1 VTQYVQLLTAS
12 MHKMEMNEMEARSDQ
27 IDQDND
33 AQEDGSFLSSYE
45 QQQKTIAIVPRQEM
59 TSSVSPKT
67 ESEAINLTS
76 RAKQCCSRKR
86 ILRTFPILTWI
97 KSYNLTCFIF
107 DLIAGITVGLT
118 VIPQSIA
125 YAAVAGL
132 PLQYGLY
139 TAFMGPFLYIIFGTA
154 KEVSIGPTAIMS
166 LMTQTYVMKG
176 GPAYAVLLA
185 FLSGCVELAAGLLN
199 LGFVVDFISTPVI
212 SGFCS
217 AAALTVASTQM
228 KGLLGIKFKGS
239 HFIDVWAGVF
249 SHFSEINVGDAGLGF
264 AAIVILLL
272 MRKMTALKDIQCLKN
287 RLKCL
292 QNRFVIAAI
301 WFTST
306 SRNAFAVI
314 FCSIAAFILEKNDWR
329 PFTLTGDIQA
339 GLPPF
344 AFPAFTANRTIGN
357 TTVELG
363 FGDIVSELGSSIGLV
378 PLIAI
383 LEQVAIAKSFASGKK
398 TDATQEM
405 FALGVATIMGSF
417 FGAYPISASF
427 GRSSVQFQS
436 GVKTTLSN
444 IYGGILV
451 LFALAFLM
459 PSLAYIPKSVL
470 AAVIITSVIFM
481 VEYEEIMPMWRSRRV
496 ELLPFTLT
504 FVCCLFVSMESGI
517 LIGTAFHLLLLA
529 YLGNKPSTEL
539 THLSGNQLTE
549 DRFVIK
555 VDRNLYFP
563 GVETFRKSINK
574 AGEKAS
580 SKDSSSLVID
590 LENVSEMDYTAL
602 KTLESLVK
610 EFHKKDLHVH
620 FANANERV
628 KKSIESSI
636 SNQIL
641 SFQS

>member
-1 VTQYVQLLTAS
+1 
-12 MHKMEMNEMEARSDQ
+12 MEMNERIAMEGKSDQ
-27 IDQDND
+27 IDHDND
-33 AQEDGSFLSSYE
+33 VQEEGRFLSSSDE
-45 QQQKTIAIVPRQEM
+45 HQKGIVIVPRQEM
-59 TSSVSPKT
+59 SSFPSPKT
-67 ESEAINLTS
+67 ESEAFDLKTK
-76 RAKQCCSRKR
+76 AKKCCGPKR
-86 ILRTFPILTWI
+86 ILRFFPILTWI
-97 KSYNLTCFIF
+97 KTYNLTCFIF
-107 DLIAGITVGLT
+107 DFIAGITVGLT

-139 TAFMGPFLYIIFGTA
+139 SAFMGPFLYIIFGTA

-166 LMTQTYVMKG
+166 LMTQTYVLKG
-176 GPAYAVLLA
+176 GPAYAVLLG

-239 HFIDVWAGVF
+239 HFVDIWVGVF
-249 SHFSEINVGDAGLGF
+249 SHLSEINPGDAGLGF
-264 AAIVILLL
+264 TAIVVLLL

-287 RLKCL
+287 KMKCL
-292 QNRFVIAAI
+292 QNRFVVATI
-301 WFTST
+301 WFIST
-306 SRNAFAVI
+306 SRNAIAVI
-314 FCSIAAFILEKNDWR
+314 CCTFAAYFLEKNGSS
-329 PFTLTGDIQA
+329 PFTLTGDIQS
-339 GLPPF
+339 GLP
-344 AFPAFTANRTIGN
+344 AFELPAFSANRTVEGS
-357 TTVELG
+357 TVELG
-363 FGDIVSELGSSIGLV
+363 FGDICSELGSSIGLV

-405 FALGVATIMGSF
+405 FALGVATIAGSF

-459 PSLAYIPKSVL
+459 PSLAYIPKAVL

-481 VEYEEIMPMWRSRRV
+481 VEYEEVMPMWRSRRV

-504 FVCCLFVSMESGI
+504 FTCCLFVSMESGI
-517 LIGTAFHLLLLA
+517 LIGTAFHLILLT
-529 YLGNKPSTEL
+529 YQGNKPSTKL
-539 THLSGNQLTE
+539 THLSGNALTE
-549 DRFVIK
+549 DRFILK

-563 GVETFRKSINK
+563 GVETFRKSMNK
-574 AGEKAS
+574 ASEKAS
-580 SKDSSSLVID
+580 NKESSCLIID
-590 LENVSEMDYTAL
+590 LENVTEMDYTAL
-602 KTLESLVK
+602 KALESLVK
-610 EFHKKDLHVH
+610 EFQKKDLPVH
-620 FANANERV
+620 FSKANEKV
-628 KKSIESSI
+628 KNSIESSI
-636 SNQIL
+636 PNQML
-641 SFQS
+641 SFQF

>member
-1 VTQYVQLLTAS
+1 
-12 MHKMEMNEMEARSDQ
+12 M
-27 IDQDND
+27 
-33 AQEDGSFLSSYE
+33 
-45 QQQKTIAIVPRQEM
+45 
-59 TSSVSPKT
+59 
-67 ESEAINLTS
+67 
-76 RAKQCCSRKR
+76 
-86 ILRTFPILTWI
+86 LRLFPILTWAR
-97 KSYNLTCFIF
+97 SYNLTCFIF
-107 DLIAGITVGLT
+107 DFIAGITVGLT
-118 VIPQSIA
+118 IIPQSIA

-166 LMTQTYVMKG
+166 LMTQTYVIKG
-176 GPAYAVLLA
+176 GPAYAILLG

-199 LGFVVDFISTPVI
+199 LGFVVDFISAPVI

-239 HFIDVWAGVF
+239 HFVDVWIGVF
-249 SHFSEINVGDAGLGF
+249 SNFRDIKIGDASLGF

-287 RLKCL
+287 KLKCL
-292 QNRFVIAAI
+292 QNRFVVAAI
-301 WFTST
+301 WFTAT
-306 SRNAFAVI
+306 SRNAIAVI
-314 FCSIAAFILEKNDWR
+314 CCTIAAYFLEQNGSSL
-329 PFTLTGDIQA
+329 FTLTGDIQS
-339 GLPPF
+339 GLPAF
-344 AFPAFTANRTIGN
+344 EFPAFSLNRTVGN
-357 TTVELG
+357 NTEILG
-363 FGDIVSELGSSIGLV
+363 FGDMCAELGSSIGLV

-405 FALGVATIMGSF
+405 FALGVATIAGSF

-427 GRSSVQFQS
+427 GRSSVQYQS

-444 IYGGILV
+444 IYAGILV

-459 PSLAYIPKSVL
+459 PSLAFIPKAVL

-504 FVCCLFVSMESGI
+504 FTCCLFVSMESGI

-529 YLGNKPSTEL
+529 YQGNKPSTKL
-539 THLSGNQLTE
+539 THLSGNSLTE
-549 DRFVIK
+549 DRFIVK

-563 GVETFRKSINK
+563 GVESFRKSLNK
-574 AGEKAS
+574 ASERAS
-580 SKDSSSLVID
+580 NKESSCLIID
-590 LENVSEMDYTAL
+590 LENVTEMDYTAL

-610 EFHKKDLHVH
+610 EFQKKDLLVH
-620 FANANERV
+620 FSNANEAV
-628 KKSIESSI
+628 KNSIESSI
-636 SNQIL
+636 PDQIL